1 MPLKID
7 LHTHILPENWPDLR
21 EKYGYGGFVSLEHHQ
36 PCCAKMMIDGKTIGC
51 EITIDE
57 AKSIRRWLKFGWD
70 ELRRIIQTELRK
82 VG

>member
-1 MPLKID
+1 MIHEDQKETSVPIEAKLF
-7 LHTHILPENWPDLR
+7 WSS
-21 EKYGYGGFVSLEHHQ
+21 GGQ
-36 PCCAKMMIDGKTIGC
+36 TGAKMMIEGKTIGC